1 MKRRTF
7 LSGLIAST
15 TLLGVTLKS
24 DRIDVTNPEVTT
36 YQEPFYEF
44 FEKFNGFEISQFQKF
59 LYEAYVGNTHYAL
72 TVGRQKY
79 GCSTLLLT
87 IAVWESFPYVEL
99 RKTISTWDSD
109 NHVSGSG
116 IIFLSSNEQLNKMRI
131 DTLKQ
136 KEKELNTI
144 FEVIFVNV
152 ESIPSGLHI
161 KAPSKVFYDCSGD
174 CHSNWGVICP
184 LINKTFMLRTVEI

>member
-24 DRIDVTNPEVTT
+24 DGIDVANPEVTS

-59 LYEAYVGNTHYAL
+59 LYDAYLGNTHYAL

-87 IAVWESFPYVEL
+87 IAAWQSLAYLEL
-99 RKTISTWDSD
+99 RNTLSERDYD
-109 NHVSGSG
+109 NHCN
-116 IIFLSSNEQLNKMRI
+116 IAFISSNEQLNKMRI

-136 KEKELNTI
+136 KERELNMS
-144 FEVIFVNV
+144 FNVNFINI
-152 ESIPSGLHI
+152 ESIPLHSRGVSR
-161 KAPSKVFYDCSGD
+161 AFYDCSGD
-174 CHSNWGVICP
+174 YHSDWGIIRP
-184 LINKTFMLRTVEI
+184 LISRTFLLRTV